1 MELSDD
7 EIEKHKEQL
16 SEDAAAAREQ
26 EEQKR
31 QSLLDSVKQD
41 SQIGNTNTVKFGEI
55 EIRHKSFIPGEQ
67 LQKIQSVNRGNAETD
82 DDEIDLLC
90 SITESLHDQQTNQT
104 HSDTE
109 TIKGFWR
116 TFIAEY
122 GTDAYSLI
130 MDRLLA
136 PLIEETEDK
145 MDALN
150 SFPAE

>member
-1 MELSDD
+1 LSDE
-7 EIEKHKEQL
+7 EIEQHKQKLKEDTEQARQKEQ
-16 SEDAAAAREQ
+16 
-26 EEQKR
+26 QKR
-31 QSLLDSVKQD
+31 QSLLDSVEQD
-41 SQIGNTNTVKFGEI
+41 SQIGNTNTVQFGEI

-82 DDEIDLLC
+82 DDEIELLC

-116 TFIAEY
+116 TFISEY

-130 MDRLLA
+130 MDRLLS
-136 PLIEETEDK
+136 PLIEETEQK
-145 MDALN
+145 MDAIN
-150 SFPAE
+150 SFQK

>member
-1 MELSDD
+1 MDLSDD

-16 SEDAAAAREQ
+16 SEDAAEAREQ

-55 EIRHKSFIPGEQ
+55 EIRHKSFIPGDQ

-82 DDEIDLLC
+82 DDEIELLC

-150 SFPAE
+150 SFPGE

>member
-1 MELSDD
+1 MDLSDD

-16 SEDAAAAREQ
+16 SEDAAEAREQ

-55 EIRHKSFIPGEQ
+55 EIRHKSFIPGDQ

-82 DDEIDLLC
+82 DDEIELLC

>member
-55 EIRHKSFIPGEQ
+55 EIRHKSFIPGDQ
-67 LQKIQSVNRGNAETD
+67 LQKIQSVNRGSAETD

>member
-7 EIEKHKEQL
+7 DIEKHKEQL
-16 SEDAAAAREQ
+16 QQDAAEAREQ

-55 EIRHKSFIPGEQ
+55 EIRHKSFIRGDQ

-122 GTDAYSLI
+122 GTDAYGLI

-136 PLIEETEDK
+136 PLIESTEDK